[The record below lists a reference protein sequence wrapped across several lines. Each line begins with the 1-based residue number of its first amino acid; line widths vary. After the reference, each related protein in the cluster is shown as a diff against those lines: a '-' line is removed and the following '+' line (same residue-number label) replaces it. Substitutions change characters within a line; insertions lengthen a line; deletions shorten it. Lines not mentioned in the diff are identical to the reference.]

1 LIKHFGK
8 GVGKHPILTSWNKLL
23 ICKVKATDSKI
34 INPYDEVN
42 MKLLAVLTLLFIYSL
57 SPLANQ
63 NADKNP
69 DSNNVIQLALLLDTS
84 NSMDGLIDQAKS
96 QLWKIVNELATTK
109 KNGQAVDLHVALYE
123 YGKDDIPLQEG
134 HLRNIVP
141 FTQDLDKIS
150 EELFNLKTN
159 GGDEFCGKVILNA
172 VNNLQWNKSNDNLKI
187 IFIAGNEPF
196 TQGDVNYKEACKK
209 AIGNGIIVNTI
220 FCGNY
225 EEGIQTNWKDGADL
239 SDGKYMNID
248 QNAELVHIEAPQDDE
263 IIKLGEELNKTYVAF
278 GQGGTEYKTRQ
289 EVQDKNAMTMA
300 PEVMVQR
307 SVAKSNAQ
315 YNNAGWDLVDAKK
328 EGKVKVEELKEEE
341 LPPEMQKMSVTE
353 KKEYLDKMAK
363 EREALQNKINQLN
376 DERNK
381 YVAQKMLENK
391 NENTLDAVMIKAIQ
405 EQAKKKN
412 FSSK

>member
-1 LIKHFGK
+1 MKAL
-8 GVGKHPILTSWNKLL
+8 VLLT
-23 ICKVKATDSKI
+23 I
-34 INPYDEVN
+34 
-42 MKLLAVLTLLFIYSL
+42 LFIYSL

-69 DSNNVIQLALLLDTS
+69 ASENTIQLALLLDTS

-96 QLWKIVNELATTK
+96 QLWKIVNELATNK
-109 KNGQAVDLHVALYE
+109 KNGQAVDLNVALYE

-141 FTQDLDKIS
+141 FTKDLDKIS

-172 VNNLQWNKSNDNLKI
+172 VDNLQWKKSNDDLKI

-196 TQGDVNYKEACKK
+196 TQGDVDYKDACKK
-209 AIGNGIIVNTI
+209 AISKGIIINTI

-225 EEGIQTNWKDGADL
+225 DEGVQTSWKDGADI

-248 QNAELVHIEAPQDDE
+248 QNAQLVHIEAPQDVE
-263 IIKLGEELNKTYVAF
+263 IIKLGQELNNTYVAY
-278 GQGGTEYKTRQ
+278 GQGGTENKARQ
-289 EVQDKNAMTMA
+289 EAQDANAA
-300 PEVMVQR
+300 SVSGAVMVQR
-307 SVAKSNAQ
+307 SVTKSNAQ
-315 YNNAGWDLVDAKK
+315 YNNAGWDLVDAEK
-328 EGKVKVEELKEEE
+328 EGKVKVDELKEEE
-341 LPPEMQKMSVTE
+341 LPKEMQKMTTTE
-353 KKEYLDKMAK
+353 RKEYLDKMAK
-363 EREALQNKINQLN
+363 EREALQNKINKLN

>member
-1 LIKHFGK
+1 
-8 GVGKHPILTSWNKLL
+8 
-23 ICKVKATDSKI
+23 
-34 INPYDEVN
+34 
-42 MKLLAVLTLLFIYSL
+42 MKSLAVLTLLFIYSL

-63 NADKNP
+63 NAEKNP

-109 KNGQAVDLHVALYE
+109 KNGQMVDLHVALYE
-123 YGKDDIPLQEG
+123 YGKDDIPSQEG

-159 GGDEFCGKVILNA
+159 GGDEYCGKVILNA
-172 VNNLQWNKSNDNLKI
+172 VDNLQWNKSTDNLKI

-209 AIGNGIIVNTI
+209 AISKGIVVNTI

-225 EEGIQTNWKDGADL
+225 EEGIQTYWKDGADL

-248 QNAELVHIEAPQDDE
+248 QNAQFVHIESPQDNE

-307 SVAKSNAQ
+307 SVTKSNSQ

-328 EGKVKVEELKEEE
+328 EGKVKVEELKEDE
-341 LPPEMQKMSVTE
+341 LPAEMQKMSVTE
-353 KKEYLDKMAK
+353 RKEYLDKMAE
-363 EREALQNKINQLN
+363 EREILQNKINQLN

-412 FSSK
+412 YSFK